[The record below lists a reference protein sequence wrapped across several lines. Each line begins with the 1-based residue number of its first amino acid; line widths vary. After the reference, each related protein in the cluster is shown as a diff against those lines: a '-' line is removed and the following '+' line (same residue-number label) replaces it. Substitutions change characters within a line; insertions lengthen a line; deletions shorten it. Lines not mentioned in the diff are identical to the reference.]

1 MTLWPST
8 NDVTVGGH
16 ICTVY
21 LTVPSFKVERSL
33 LAGEWSAEEGR
44 LRKMSYRLAL
54 LKSGENRLAQEL
66 ERWRAAMAERADD
79 ARRAVADAEAD
90 IER

>member
-1 MTLWPST
+1 MSHT
-8 NDVTVGGH
+8 NHTEC
-16 ICTVY
+16 ILYC
-21 LTVPSFKVERSL
+21 SFKVERSL